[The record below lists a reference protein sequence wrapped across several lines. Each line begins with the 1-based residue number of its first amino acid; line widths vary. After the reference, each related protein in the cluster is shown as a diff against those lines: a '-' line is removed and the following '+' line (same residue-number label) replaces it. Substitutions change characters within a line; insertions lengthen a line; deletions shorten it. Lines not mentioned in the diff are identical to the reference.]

1 MYALIISGGEG
12 ARLRPH
18 TDDRPKPMILVSG
31 RPILEHQVRWLRG
44 QGVTDVIFL
53 CGYRAD
59 VIERHFGDGSA
70 FGVRVQYSREDEPL
84 GRGGALRQGFALVPS
99 TEENV
104 IALNGD
110 VLCDQPL
117 QPVLRFHQ
125 KQAAVAT
132 IVLAPLISPYGIVRI
147 NRSGAV
153 SSFEEKPQL
162 PYWVNSGIYVL
173 AREFFSL
180 LPERGDH
187 ETTAF
192 PQLAGEGKLRGFRS
206 QAYWRP
212 IDTIKDL
219 QEAEKEVAPLDAGE
233 SK

>member
-31 RPILEHQVRWLRG
+31 RPILEHQVRWL
-44 QGVTDVIFL
+44 QSEGVTDVVFL
-53 CGYRAD
+53 CGYRSD

-70 FGVRVQYSREDEPL
+70 FSVGIQYSREEEPL
-84 GRGGALRQGFALVPS
+84 GRGGALRQGFGLVPPS
-99 TEENV
+99 EENI

-110 VLCDQPL
+110 ILCNQPL
-117 QPVLRFHQ
+117 APLLAAHKRH
-125 KQAAVAT
+125 AAVAT
-132 IVLAPLISPYGIVRI
+132 LMLAPLTSPYGIVRV
-147 NRSGAV
+147 NRAGRV
-153 SSFEEKPQL
+153 SSFEEKPRL
-162 PYWVNSGIYVL
+162 PYWVNGGVYVL
-173 AREFFSL
+173 SRTFFSL

-187 ETTAF
+187 ETTVF
-192 PQLAGEGKLRGFRS
+192 PQLAQQGKLHGYRS

-219 QEAEKEVAPLDAGE
+219 QEAERELE
-233 SK
+233 SLGSGG